1 MTNFPDVDSLDVS
14 SVFPENNTPASPIKI
29 LKISELTAL
38 PMPNS
43 QIEIPLRKHKNP
55 PKLVI
60 ADDEEPVIAAL
71 QRSLKAQY
79 KDAMDVRFWRP
90 SGSAERGLLETIK
103 QWVKEGW
110 RPDAVVIDI
119 NFDDG
124 GKHGVHYLEELRNK
138 PGCAALAVALATG
151 NQYSDLDQGRLSL
164 GMKNKTAETPTEW
177 LRKAKRLAPEA
188 ILYGKSADASFL
200 GRIGEHL
207 DDWKRA
213 ARRRAWISLLEQVAE
228 LLDGR
233 MVNVELVA
241 QKIVDFAVDELGADE
256 SFVRRCLSGDIY
268 ELLASNR
275 TEDLQHI
282 AVTTQLDIN
291 KVPLLRKI
299 VDKNREPVIREN
311 ITVEDA
317 GIDYRDS
324 LKDRHFI
331 GVGAELGER
340 TVGLISLLRKPDRPP
355 FDEEIDGPH
364 LKVLARLLA
373 SALRILMI
381 QERQAR
387 VLEFSNCIALS
398 STFSEVCRQLAD
410 TVQKELHDADNVH
423 SKLTVRLLDFGT
435 GQLKLK
441 ASLGRKPGDCDIHI
455 NNPNSVLAQV
465 VRENYPIRVA
475 NVKSLGDNYLNC
487 DPDIKSEL
495 CVPLSIG
502 KYALGAVNMEHTKE
516 DYYTSYDQGFVSA
529 AATLAANA
537 IERIRTARV
546 LEGMTDFVHRFPRE
560 KTGQLD
566 RRLRTLLYQFCG
578 YSVLVDLEREDNPFH
593 LWKVRHLECKYK
605 EGDEQRL
612 KQEMDSIY
620 ANKWTE
626 TWIGKLHKERLDS
639 PNAWLDKWAEFNDD
653 TDNFFKVNLTPTQDT
668 PIYQQGDAV
677 LWLRHGGD
685 APPHRA
691 LLLMWFLPPPMGLE
705 DIKLLG
711 RIARLFSE
719 LDTRRKQMDDM
730 LQKYVIGEQ
739 AAQIGH
745 VMQHFR
751 HRLGSLTGGQET
763 HIDVLESAYR
773 SGDKSDFE
781 KALNALRENA
791 KDIAQAFHKSRGYV
805 KAVEITPVLIQEVVD
820 LAKIDLA
827 TRLNGVSVSENIP
840 HGIKAK
846 ADRDIAAL
854 VLYSL
859 LENALD
865 ATEGQAYR
873 HISISA
879 LQRNGAVCL
888 QVADN
893 GPGVPENNRQELFRW
908 GKTTKT
914 HGLGSALAFGLT
926 RMGLINGTLEFPL
939 PQQDTGALFEICF
952 PKMARQEE
960 LK

>member
-1 MTNFPDVDSLDVS
+1 MQTNNSFDVDSLNVP
-14 SVFPENNTPASPIKI
+14 SVFPENNTTASPITMG
-29 LKISELTAL
+29 ELATL
-38 PMPNS
+38 PTPSS
-43 QIEIPLRKHKNP
+43 QVGIPLPKRKNP
-55 PKLVI
+55 PKVVI
-60 ADDEEPVIAAL
+60 ADDEEAVLEAV
-71 QRSLKAQY
+71 QRSLQAQY

-90 SGSAERGLLETIK
+90 SGSIERGLLETIK
-103 QWVKEGW
+103 QWIKDGW

-124 GKHGVHYLEELRNK
+124 GKHGVHYLEELRVK

-151 NQYSDLDQGRLSL
+151 NQYGDLDQGRLSP
-164 GMKNKTAETPTEW
+164 GVENKTQETPADW
-177 LRKAKRLAPEA
+177 LKMAKRLAPEA

-213 ARRRAWISLLEQVAE
+213 ARRRAWIQLLGKVAE

-233 MVNVELVA
+233 KVDVVLVA
-241 QKIVDFAVDELGADE
+241 QTIVDFAVNELGADE

-268 ELLASNR
+268 ELQASNR

-311 ITVEDA
+311 ITVEEA
-317 GIDYRDS
+317 GIEYRNA
-324 LKDRHFI
+324 LINRHFI

-373 SALRILMI
+373 SALRIVMI
-381 QERQAR
+381 QERQAQ
-387 VLEFSNCIALS
+387 VLEFANRIALS
-398 STFSEVCRQLAD
+398 STFSEVCWQLAD
-410 TVQKELHDADNVH
+410 MVHKELHDADNDN

-435 GQLKLK
+435 GQLKLHS
-441 ASLGRKPGDCDIHI
+441 SLGRKPGDKDIHF
-455 NNPNSVLAQV
+455 NNPKSVLAQV
-465 VRENYPIRVA
+465 IRDNAPIREP
-475 NVKSLGDNYLNC
+475 NVKFCGNYLDC
-487 DPDIKSEL
+487 DDAIQSEL

-502 KYALGAVNMEHTKE
+502 KYALGAVNMEHTRQ
-516 DYYTSYDQGFVSA
+516 DYYTGYDQGFVSA

-560 KTGQLD
+560 KTEQLD
-566 RRLRTLLYQFCG
+566 RRLRELLHKFCG
-578 YSVLVDLEREDNPFH
+578 YSVLVDLEREDNPIQA
-593 LWKVRHLECKYK
+593 WKVRHLECQYK
-605 EGDEQRL
+605 EGDKQRL
-612 KQEMDSIY
+612 KQEMDSTY
-620 ANKWTE
+620 ANNWSQ
-626 TWIGKLHKERLDS
+626 TWVGKLHNERLDS
-639 PNAWLDKWAEFNDD
+639 PNAWQNHWAEFTADKNI
-653 TDNFFKVNLTPTQDT
+653 FFEVNLTPNQEKAT
-668 PIYQQGDAV
+668 YQQADAI
-677 LWLRHGGD
+677 LWLRHGED

-691 LLLMWFLPPPMGLE
+691 LLLMWFLPPPMGPE
-705 DIKLLG
+705 DTELLG

-719 LDTRRKQMDDM
+719 LDMRRKQMDTM
-730 LQKYVIGEQ
+730 LQKFVIGEQ

-751 HRLGSLTGGQET
+751 HRLGSLTGGQAT

-773 SGDKSDFE
+773 SGDESRFE
-781 KALNALRENA
+781 KALNALRDNA

-805 KAVEITPVLIQEVVD
+805 KTVEITPVLIQEVVD
-820 LAKIDLA
+820 IAKIDLA
-827 TRLNGVSVSENIP
+827 TRLNGVSLIEDIP
-840 HGIKAK
+840 QCLKAM

-865 ATEGQAYR
+865 ATEGQQNR
-873 HISISA
+873 HISICA
-879 LQRNGAVCL
+879 LQQNGAVCL

-908 GKTTKT
+908 GKTTKA
-914 HGLGSALAFGLT
+914 HGLGSALAFGRT

-939 PQQDTGALFEICF
+939 PQADTGALFEMRF
-952 PKMARQEE
+952 PKMTMPEE
-960 LK
+960 VK